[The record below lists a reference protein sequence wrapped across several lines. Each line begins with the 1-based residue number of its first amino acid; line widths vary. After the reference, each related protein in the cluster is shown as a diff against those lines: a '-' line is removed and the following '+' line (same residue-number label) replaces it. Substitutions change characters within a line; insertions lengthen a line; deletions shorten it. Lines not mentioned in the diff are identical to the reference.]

1 MGKFG
6 IHSGYM
12 KAQNV
17 QSDIFTIDTD
27 GSGDGTLAVTFKR
40 KFKNAP
46 VVVLGSQET
55 AETAELSAYNITN
68 TGFTARVDNFS
79 GTATDITVGYIA
91 MDDPASGFS

>member
-6 IHSGYM
+6 IHSGYV
-12 KAQNV
+12 KAQNI
-17 QSDIFTIDTD
+17 QSGTLTIDTN

-46 VVVLGSQET
+46 VIVLQMQET
-55 AETAELSAYNITN
+55 AATGVLSAYSITN

-79 GTATDITVGYIA
+79 GTINDVTVGYIA
-91 MDDPASGFS
+91 MDDPATGFA